1 MPSCLSHVVPLS
13 PATAFSPPSVHVSL
27 QDERLLVKV
36 QFPCAASRRCSLEG
50 CCPVSRLI
58 DPWTTVTVYNIHN
71 HSDIQVLQAFLCRS
85 YSKLKN
91 SLIGF
96 VVLNTVYVSKNTNII
111 ISLYNKDLKWN
122 TLRI

>member
-1 MPSCLSHVVPLS
+1 MPSCLSHAVRLS
-13 PATAFSPPSVHVSL
+13 PTTAFSPPSVHVSL

-71 HSDIQVLQAFLCRS
+71 HSDIQVLQAFLLPFILRS
-85 YSKLKN
+85 
-91 SLIGF
+91 
-96 VVLNTVYVSKNTNII
+96 
-111 ISLYNKDLKWN
+111 
-122 TLRI
+122 